1 MIMCKQAKKA
11 LTKEVQEALE
21 KKKAAAMMQVN
32 NPHNKVTGSLYI
44 CVCMSVCTECSH

>member
-32 NPHNKVTGSLYI
+32 NSYNKVAGSLF
-44 CVCMSVCTECSH
+44 VCMSVCTKCSH